1 MGRRKSIG
9 KPNSHSL
16 CHQVLAKSICLAYT
30 TIMAR
35 TIEIHE
41 HAMDQI
47 KYIRKTMERSSA
59 FTAVPGWGGVAMGVS
74 ALIAAYLASL
84 QPSFRGWIQVW
95 AIECFVGLLVGGL
108 SLWRKARSIDEPV
121 FEGAGRKFLLSF
133 VPPIWAGALISFAVS
148 HALPALVPGIWL
160 ILYGTAVVG
169 AGTFS
174 VRVVPVMGFCFVL
187 LGAVALFL
195 PLAAGNLVLAAGFG
209 GLHIVFG
216 LIIAR
221 RHGG

>member
-1 MGRRKSIG
+1 
-9 KPNSHSL
+9 
-16 CHQVLAKSICLAYT
+16 
-30 TIMAR
+30 MAR

-74 ALIAAYLASL
+74 ALIAAYFASL
-84 QPSFRGWIQVW
+84 HLNTQQPAFRDWFQVW
-95 AIECFVGLLVGGL
+95 VYECLLGILVGGAT
-108 SLWRKARSIDEPV
+108 LWRKAQSFEEPL

-133 VPPIWAGALISFAVS
+133 APPILAGALVS
-148 HALPALVPGIWL
+148 YALLHSAPWLVPGVWL
-160 ILYGTAVVG
+160 LMYGTAVVA

-174 VRVVPVMGFCFVL
+174 VKIVPVMGFCFMAT
-187 LGAVALFL
+187 GAVALFL
-195 PLAAGNLVLAAGFG
+195 PIALGNMLLGAGFG

-216 LIIAR
+216 FLIAR
-221 RHGG
+221 KFGG

>member
-1 MGRRKSIG
+1 
-9 KPNSHSL
+9 
-16 CHQVLAKSICLAYT
+16 
-30 TIMAR
+30 MAR

-59 FTAVPGWGGVAMGVS
+59 FTAVPGWGGVAMGIS
-74 ALIAAYLASL
+74 AVIAAYLASL

-95 AIECFVGLLVGGL
+95 AVECFVGILVGGL
-108 SLWRKARSIDEPV
+108 SLWRKARSIDEPL
-121 FEGAGRKFLLSF
+121 FEGSGRKFLLSF
-133 VPPIWAGALISFAVS
+133 VPPILAGALISYAVS

-174 VRVVPVMGFCFVL
+174 VKVVPVMGFCFMLAGGMAL
-187 LGAVALFL
+187 LL
-195 PLAAGNLVLAAGFG
+195 PLTAGNLLLAAGFG

-221 RHGG
+221 RYGG